1 MTPSPSLESSLERMV
16 RPPLLGMAGAGF
28 LLSVWAHY
36 AALNGQALQ
45 LEHPWLFSLHLL
57 MFVTFAPGLV
67 LRILNARR
75 RMQADALQNQR
86 LAGILVGI
94 PLPIRLLTGALLI
107 YAAANFI
114 IAGANLPNGSVQA
127 DHDGYSLHLRTGET
141 MSLDRTEYLKIQ
153 SSQLRAFSGHWLL
166 FFAASIAMLWP
177 AGGARAA
184 PFAPATRPEAERRPG
199 QDDFRTRFMRE
210 GLGLIV
216 VALATLPAIL
226 AWILGLYFF
235 APLLLGAAALNAFIL
250 VQRARDEL
258 ELLQIEGATAHLV
271 MRRYNERREFRF
283 PAREMQ
289 LTYARAWSRDERWF
303 FRVKRGGETLCLQYN
318 FPQYWTRERLSA
330 LYAQLSAELPT
341 AEQNAGDARS

>member
-1 MTPSPSLESSLERMV
+1 MTRSPSLESSLERMI

-28 LLSVWAHY
+28 LLSVWAHA
-36 AALNGQALQ
+36 AALSGRALQ

-57 MFVTFAPGLV
+57 MFVAFVPGLV

-86 LAGILVGI
+86 LEGILAGI
-94 PLPIRLLTGALLI
+94 PLPVRLLTGALLI
-107 YAAANFI
+107 YAAANFL
-114 IAGANLPNGSVQA
+114 IAGANLPNGSVHA
-127 DHDGYSLHLRTGET
+127 DNNGYSLHLRTGET
-141 MSLDRTEYLKIQ
+141 RSIDRAEYLKIQ

-166 FFAASIAMLWP
+166 FFAAAIALLWP
-177 AGGARAA
+177 DNGARGSSN
-184 PFAPATRPEAERRPG
+184 APAANATPERRPG
-199 QDDFRTRFMRE
+199 QDDFRARFMRE

-216 VALATLPAIL
+216 VGLATLPAIL
-226 AWILGLYFF
+226 AWILGLYYF
-235 APLLLGAAALNAFIL
+235 APLLLGVAALNAFIL

-258 ELLQIEGATAHLV
+258 EFLRIDGDTAHLA
-271 MRRYNERREFRF
+271 MRRYNDRREFRI
-283 PAREMQ
+283 PVGELQ

-330 LYAQLSAELPT
+330 LYAELTAKLPT
-341 AEQNAGDARS
+341 GTPDAGARG